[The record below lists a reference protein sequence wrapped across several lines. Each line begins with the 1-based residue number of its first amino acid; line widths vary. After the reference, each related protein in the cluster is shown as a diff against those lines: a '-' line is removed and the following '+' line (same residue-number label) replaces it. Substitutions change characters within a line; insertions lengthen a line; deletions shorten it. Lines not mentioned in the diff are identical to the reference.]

1 MKALKEGVLLST
13 RLASLEERDDD
24 SARFVAQGALAEA
37 LGFDSVWVG
46 DSLVARPRLEPI
58 ALLGALAAR
67 TSRIMLGTA
76 VFLPAIRHPV
86 SAAHLLAI
94 IDSLSRGRLTLGIGT
109 GFKYSGTEREL
120 RVFDIPMEQRVGRV
134 LESVTIWRKLW
145 RAEGGASHS
154 GRYWSFDSVEVW
166 PRPSRPGGPPIWM
179 GGNSPAAIS
188 RAAENADGFIPTSAS
203 SEVFRQAAEQLDQRV
218 KRIGRPKLPTA
229 VVLTINVNQDRDRAR
244 RELREY
250 MEVYYGAPL
259 EALSKFIGC
268 FAGTTADCAEWI
280 TGFVSAGADHLI
292 FRFASTN
299 QLEQFERA
307 AADLLSTLKLKRRDN
322 RSAESVGRA
331 YAEAWRR
338 GDLQAQLGLCADE
351 IVLHYFGESPFAGLY
366 EGKAELVRLLSK
378 IQERTRRELVAV
390 DDVLSSDERTAL
402 LVRERFHGG
411 ERPQEL
417 ERLFLYRVDRGCI
430 VECWLY
436 DQDQRAFDTLLS

>member
-1 MKALKEGVLLST
+1 
-13 RLASLEERDDD
+13 
-24 SARFVAQGALAEA
+24 
-37 LGFDSVWVG
+37 
-46 DSLVARPRLEPI
+46 
-58 ALLGALAAR
+58 
-67 TSRIMLGTA
+67 
-76 VFLPAIRHPV
+76 
-86 SAAHLLAI
+86 
-94 IDSLSRGRLTLGIGT
+94 
-109 GFKYSGTEREL
+109 
-120 RVFDIPMEQRVGRV
+120 MEQRVGRV

-179 GGNSPAAIS
+179 GGNSPGAIS
-188 RAAENADGFIPTSAS
+188 RASENADGFIPTSAS